1 MTMIMAARSD
11 THHRLARA
19 ATLVGAAVLCALSL
33 PAMADVRIV
42 DSGPGTV
49 VVEARD
55 ATVEQVL
62 EALSKSRNFEFHASG
77 ALTRVLSA
85 TYSGTLPR
93 VLGRIL
99 DGYDHVV
106 QSTPSGIRVNVVGVA
121 QALPS
126 VSKLLATPA
135 AMSGT
140 MAVNIGRRVSTNVDQ
155 DEENAQAAQAGVPAA
170 KPVMPSRPG
179 ANSSPP
185 VPAALTGNARG
196 TAGPRVSTNVD
207 LDEETSR

>member
-1 MTMIMAARSD
+1 MIMAARSD
-11 THHRLARA
+11 TQHRLARTA
-19 ATLVGAAVLCALSL
+19 LVGAALLCALSL

-49 VVEARD
+49 VVEVRD

-62 EALSKSRNFEFHASG
+62 ETLSKSRNLQFHTTG

-106 QSTPSGIRVNVVGVA
+106 QSTPSGIRVNVVGVV
-121 QALPS
+121 QPMPS
-126 VSKLLATPA
+126 VSNFVATPA
-135 AMSGT
+135 AMSAT
-140 MAVNIGRRVSTNVDQ
+140 TAVNIGHKVSTNVDQ
-155 DEENAQAAQAGVPAA
+155 DEENAQAALTGVPAA
-170 KPVMPSRPG
+170 KPVMPPRPG
-179 ANSSPP
+179 AKPNGA
-185 VPAALTGNARG
+185 VAALTGNARG
-196 TAGPRVSTNVD
+196 RASARVSTNVD
-207 LDEETSR
+207 LDEETR

>member
-1 MTMIMAARSD
+1 
-11 THHRLARA
+11 
-19 ATLVGAAVLCALSL
+19 
-33 PAMADVRIV
+33 VRIV

-62 EALSKSRNFEFHASG
+62 EALSKSRNFEFHAAG

-126 VSKLLATPA
+126 VSKFVATPT

-140 MAVNIGRRVSTNVDQ
+140 MAVNIGHKVSTNVDQ
-155 DEENAQAAQAGVPAA
+155 DEENAQAAVPPA

-179 ANSSPP
+179 ANSNPP

-196 TAGPRVSTNVD
+196 AAAARVSTNVD
-207 LDEETSR
+207 LDDETSR

>member
-1 MTMIMAARSD
+1 MTMIMAARRD
-11 THHRLARA
+11 TRHRLARA

-33 PAMADVRIV
+33 PAMADVGIV
-42 DSGPGTV
+42 DSGSGTV

-62 EALSKSRNFEFHASG
+62 EAHSKSQNFEFHTSG

-99 DGYDHVV
+99 DGYNHVV
-106 QSTPSGIRVNVVGVA
+106 QSTPSGIRLNVVGVA
-121 QALPS
+121 QPMPS
-126 VSKLLATPA
+126 VSKLLATPT

-140 MAVNIGRRVSTNVDQ
+140 MAVNIGHKVSTNVDQ
-155 DEENAQAAQAGVPAA
+155 DEENAALAGVPPA
-170 KPVMPSRPG
+170 KPVMPPRPG
-179 ANSSPP
+179 ANPNPP

-196 TAGPRVSTNVD
+196 AAGPRP
-207 LDEETSR
+207 DEETSR